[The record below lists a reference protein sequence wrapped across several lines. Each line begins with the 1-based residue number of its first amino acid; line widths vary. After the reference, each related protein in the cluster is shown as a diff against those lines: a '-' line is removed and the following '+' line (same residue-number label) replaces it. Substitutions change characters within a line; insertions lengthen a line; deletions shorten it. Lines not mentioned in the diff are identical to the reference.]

1 MKERAMKDDREPS
14 RQRPSG
20 GILPAWLIAA
30 LAVAMVWV
38 LSIVDSRTP
47 NHILLE
53 IERTL
58 AASQ

>member
-1 MKERAMKDDREPS
+1 MKDDREPS
-14 RQRPSG
+14 KQRPSG